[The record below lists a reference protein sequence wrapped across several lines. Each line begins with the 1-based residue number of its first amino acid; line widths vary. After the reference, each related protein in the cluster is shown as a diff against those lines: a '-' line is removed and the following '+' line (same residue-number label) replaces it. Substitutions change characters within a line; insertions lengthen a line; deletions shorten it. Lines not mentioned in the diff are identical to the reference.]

1 MKKIFPL
8 LLLCFVII
16 SCSEKEEKNLCE
28 VMKYGTFDVY
38 QKDIKVGTFY
48 RKDSLQVETY
58 VGKKI
63 TGLTKVKELSEC
75 KYMLR
80 SYWAKQ
86 KLDTMNFTAT
96 YSMNDEDEIVYE
108 MSPTYMD
115 TEIKLRGKIVKVSDS
130 ISTEILKKFGKQ

>member
-16 SCSEKEEKNLCE
+16 SCSKKEEENLCE

-75 KYMLR
+75 KFMLR

-96 YSMNDEDEIVYE
+96 YSMNEEKEIVYE

-130 ISTEILKKFGKQ
+130 ISAEILKKFGKQ